1 VPGGRAGRG
10 ARATQRRLAAALA
23 TEAAT
28 PGGRTGLGS
37 RATPYVPTGEPPMLM
52 ARLVCPRQSPW
63 SASGGVFA
71 RKKLF
76 DGGIR
81 SAGLSHLS
89 SVGSSGPVGHTV
101 YDEALLERRQI
112 DSVGSC
118 AAVTSKCPCVIYWNA
133 EKIRYWV
140 LVENENKEC
149 YIAIYILSFYNI
161 FRLIY
166 FTMVITSLIY
176 YKNLIL
182 IILEIC
188 KGGSEIL
195 VTAWHGTT
203 TEPVRD
209 FFSIKLMARWA
220 APCALTFFFN

>member
-1 VPGGRAGRG
+1 MLPIACSRIGTESKRQSQSGRRCRAASHNPPAAGAPSSRVPGGRAGRG

-133 EKIRYWV
+133 EKIRY
-140 LVENENKEC
+140 
-149 YIAIYILSFYNI
+149 
-161 FRLIY
+161 
-166 FTMVITSLIY
+166 
-176 YKNLIL
+176 
-182 IILEIC
+182 
-188 KGGSEIL
+188 
-195 VTAWHGTT
+195 
-203 TEPVRD
+203 
-209 FFSIKLMARWA
+209 
-220 APCALTFFFN
+220 